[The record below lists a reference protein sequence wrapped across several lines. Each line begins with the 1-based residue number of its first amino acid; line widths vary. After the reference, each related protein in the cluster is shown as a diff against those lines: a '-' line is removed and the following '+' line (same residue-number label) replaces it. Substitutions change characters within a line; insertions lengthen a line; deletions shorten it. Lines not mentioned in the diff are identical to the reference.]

1 MTSPD
6 TTFVHRAS
14 ERVSAA
20 AAAVALTFLTLLSV
34 DVRAEAKVAPSSVR
48 VTYSELAF
56 DTADGAAAV
65 YAKLRQAARKV
76 CGLTHGAASLNEY
89 LKQRECFDAAVANA
103 VRQIDR
109 PKLTA
114 LHHAVLGN
122 HG

>member
-1 MTSPD
+1 MTNPD
-6 TTFVHRAS
+6 ITFVHRAS

-20 AAAVALTFLTLLSV
+20 AAAVALTFLMLLSV
-34 DVRAEAKVAPSSVR
+34 DVRAETNTTPPSVR

-65 YAKLRQAARKV
+65 YSRLRAAARKV
-76 CGLTHGAASLNEY
+76 CGIAQGAASLNEY
-89 LKQRECFDAAVANA
+89 LKQRECFDAALANA

-114 LHHAVLGN
+114 LHHAVLSN

>member
-20 AAAVALTFLTLLSV
+20 AAAVALTFLMLLSV
-34 DVRAEAKVAPSSVR
+34 DVRADANHVPASVR

-65 YAKLRQAARKV
+65 YTKLRTAARKV
-76 CGLTHGAASLNEY
+76 CGIARGAASLNEY
-89 LKQRECFDAAVANA
+89 LKQRECFDSALANA
-103 VRQIDR
+103 VRHIDR

-114 LHHAVLGN
+114 LHYAVLGN

>member
-1 MTSPD
+1 MTTPD

-20 AAAVALTFLTLLSV
+20 AAAVALTFLMLLSV
-34 DVRAEAKVAPSSVR
+34 DVRAENTTPPSVR

-56 DTADGAAAV
+56 DSADGAAAV
-65 YAKLRQAARKV
+65 YSKLRAAARKV
-76 CGLTHGAASLNEY
+76 CGIAQGAASLNEY
-89 LKQRECFDAAVANA
+89 LKQRECFDAALANA

-114 LHHAVLGN
+114 LHHAVLSN